1 MPNGELCLALWAS
14 VALPVF
20 QHLVTKRWTVLPSGT
35 LFLPKSFLHSCCVR
49 RTDFY
54 PLLRSVASSWIHI
67 GVKRISQACCLHH
80 LKNVEKKFVKHDFG
94 MKNKKG
100 RFFLVHLFDST
111 NNHKYCFSVLL
122 QLLRYLHN
130 TCYTPFSEF
139 CLFVLKIFLY
149 SCIILVFLYY
159 HHMAS
164 IISGW
169 YYLPFLCKCYVT
181 QYTLKRLLWVNV
193 DSLHST

>member
-14 VALPVF
+14 VTLPIF

-100 RFFLVHLFDST
+100 RFFFWSTFLIPQIITNIVSQYCCNFWGIYITHATHHFQSSAYLFWRFSCILVLFLS
-111 NNHKYCFSVLL
+111 
-122 QLLRYLHN
+122 
-130 TCYTPFSEF
+130 
-139 CLFVLKIFLY
+139 
-149 SCIILVFLYY
+149 SCII
-159 HHMAS
+159 
-164 IISGW
+164 IIW
-169 YYLPFLCKCYVT
+169 QV
-181 QYTLKRLLWVNV
+181 
-193 DSLHST
+193 